1 MNFAAVRIIRRG
13 RRNGES
19 GQAFAE
25 LTVSLIAILAAFA
38 GFLLVAVLSADN
50 VSMSI
55 RARESADIQSSHGI
69 SSRAGTSISR
79 WDYGPDMVPF
89 TADDRPV
96 GGGEGD
102 GALFKY
108 QLRDPSGKVSFIGTS
123 PMQYDNDFAGLQ
135 DSNFFVTAA
144 DLADGTAS
152 TSNSL
157 KDHGIGTLESA
168 IRGLFRVDGVEV
180 RDTVYMPA
188 HKDPPD

>member
-1 MNFAAVRIIRRG
+1 MNSSTVGIIRRG

-38 GFLLVAVLSADN
+38 GFLLVAVLSEDN

-55 RARESADIQSSHGI
+55 RARESADMQSSHGI
-69 SSRAGTSISR
+69 SSHGGTSISR
-79 WDYGPDMVPF
+79 WDYGPDTVPF

-96 GGGEGD
+96 VGAEGD

-108 QLRDPSGKVSFIGTS
+108 QLRDASGRVSFIGTS
-123 PMQYDNDFAGLQ
+123 PMQYDNDFSGLQ
-135 DSNFFVTAA
+135 DSDFFVGAA

-157 KDHGIGTLESA
+157 KDHGISALESA
-168 IRGLFRVDGVEV
+168 VRGLFRIDGVEV